1 MVDIKNVIW
10 KLQNRPVLWQGGRI
24 EKKTEQNYNIPK
36 HTESGNNIQIL
47 LDCNH
52 RKGVSTMNWIQGIQR
67 AIDYVEVNI
76 TEEIDYEETARQ
88 AYSSPFH
95 FQRVFGILC
104 GMSLGDYIRM
114 RRISL
119 AGEELSKGNAK
130 IIDIALKYGYDAP
143 ESFSRAFTRFHGISP
158 SEAKRGGKV
167 KIFTPLSVK
176 LTLTGGSKMD
186 YRIEKRDAFQVVCK
200 RKRVGKPQTANAT
213 PDITAMWQEYGMDG
227 TVKKLIGCMPENPV
241 MKGLLGIC
249 FSSELNAK
257 QFPYGIGVEYD
268 GREIDDDL
276 EVVTIPAN
284 TYAVFTSKGKMPD
297 AFIKTYNRIV
307 TEFFPQS
314 SQYEYAENV
323 EFEVYSSADISDPNY
338 HCEIWIAV
346 NEKK

>member
-1 MVDIKNVIW
+1 MA
-10 KLQNRPVLWQGGRI
+10 Q
-24 EKKTEQNYNIPK
+24 
-36 HTESGNNIQIL
+36 
-47 LDCNH
+47 
-52 RKGVSTMNWIQGIQR
+52 
-67 AIDYVEVNI
+67 
-76 TEEIDYEETARQ
+76 Q
-88 AYSSPFH
+88 AYSSSFH

-104 GMSLGDYIRM
+104 GFSLGDYIRM
-114 RRISL
+114 RRLSL
-119 AGEELSKGNAK
+119 AGEELSKGTSK
-130 IIDIALKYGYDAP
+130 IIDIAMKYGYETP

-158 SEAKRGGKV
+158 SEAKHGGNV
-167 KIFTPLSVK
+167 KISPLSVK

-200 RKRVGKPQTANAT
+200 RKRVDKPQSANAT
-213 PDITAMWQEYGMDG
+213 PDITALWKECGADG
-227 TVKKLIGCMPENPV
+227 TMERLIACIPEHPV

-268 GREIDDDL
+268 GRKIDGDL

-297 AFIKTYNRIV
+297 AFIETYHRIV

-314 SQYEYAENV
+314 AQYEYAENV

-338 HCEIWIAV
+338 HCEIRIAV
-346 NEKK
+346 NEKAQ